1 MPGKRPSAMA
11 KMRSGETV
19 AIGAAGWLSLAATPV
34 FAVMAL
40 LNALSGD
47 GRPADLCSQ
56 AGLPSLLTGMGPMY
70 LLMATF
76 HLHPWL
82 RFMSNAK
89 SDQTW
94 RDC

>member
-1 MPGKRPSAMA
+1 MPGKRPSATA

-40 LNALSGD
+40 LNAMSAD
-47 GRPADLCSQ
+47 GRPAALCSQ

-94 RDC
+94 SDC